1 MFHDVTS
8 GTGAAD
14 LCTLRAN
21 DQSGLLNRPITIPQ
35 SGLGHRHAHAHASLV
50 ICGFIR
56 CLVWSMI
63 DIIQSGKRQSGG
75 K

>member
-1 MFHDVTS
+1 MFHGVTS
-8 GTGAAD
+8 GTGTAD

-21 DQSGLLNRPITIPQ
+21 DQPGLLNRPITIPQ
-35 SGLGHRHAHAHASLV
+35 SGLGHHHAHASLA

-56 CLVWSMI
+56 FLAWSMI